1 MKFTRKG
8 FGQLRRADDTFVS
21 QQYISQY
28 HADGYNPVIHVFE
41 V

>member
-8 FGQLRRADDTFVS
+8 FGHLRRADDPSTNRI
-21 QQYISQY
+21 YISQY